1 MSTRPFAASGHDL
14 DLGSEPWITKMVV
27 SQIPNCLHS
36 DVLLL
41 HDFLLS
47 SLPFKATKTQTML
60 VNIMVQIQIATAI
73 LTLIL
78 AVATPA
84 LATPVGV
91 EVTWNSAISF
101 SQSILMFIS
110 QSCSWFSISIS
121 LPSLSTS
128 ICTAWDGMFHLKPVL
143 HCTTYVSSFCGT
155 PFSFT
160 VCLKYN
166 TEHEWNYAPALND
179 SSTIVILGRK
189 YFGTRELRSSFRL
202 FADARNKH

>member
-91 EVTWNSAISF
+91 EVT
-101 SQSILMFIS
+101 
-110 QSCSWFSISIS
+110 
-121 LPSLSTS
+121 
-128 ICTAWDGMFHLKPVL
+128 
-143 HCTTYVSSFCGT
+143 
-155 PFSFT
+155 
-160 VCLKYN
+160 
-166 TEHEWNYAPALND
+166 
-179 SSTIVILGRK
+179 
-189 YFGTRELRSSFRL
+189 
-202 FADARNKH
+202 